1 MFLRFNK
8 IRKDARGV
16 TLVELMLALAIIL
29 LVIAPLVKALYQ
41 GMKGSVRFGE
51 TNKAIQLAQELT
63 EEIKQKKWDETTP
76 IGGGAATTPS
86 AIGIDGGETAGNKTT
101 YDDIDDY
108 NGLVEHPPK
117 DINNVEIPNSSHF
130 TRTVTVA
137 YVNILMA
144 NPPAVNLVQISGATT
159 NYKQI
164 TVTITWEGYT
174 TPVVLK
180 TVVANL
186 KTY

>member
-1 MFLRFNK
+1 MLLRFNK
-8 IRKDARGV
+8 IKKDARGV

-41 GMKGSVRFGE
+41 GMKGSVRFGD

-76 IGGGAATTPS
+76 IGGGATTTPS

-117 DINNVEIPNSSHF
+117 DINNVEIPNTSHF
-130 TRTVTVA
+130 TRWVA
-137 YVNILMA
+137 VQYVNIPMA
-144 NPPAVNLVQISGATT
+144 NSPAVNLVQAVAGPTD
-159 NYKQI
+159 YKLV
-164 TVTITWEGYT
+164 TVTVTWDGYT

-180 TVVANL
+180 TVVANI
-186 KTY
+186 KKF